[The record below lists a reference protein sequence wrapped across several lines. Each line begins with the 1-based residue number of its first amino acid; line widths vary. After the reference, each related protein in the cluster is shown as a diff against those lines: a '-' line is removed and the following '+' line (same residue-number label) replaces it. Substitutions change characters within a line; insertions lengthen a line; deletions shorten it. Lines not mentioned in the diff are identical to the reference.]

1 MNLLHWKTEPGLIR
15 IWRWT
20 RSEQLRNLLEIS
32 TNGFGF
38 RMTIEFPSTWH
49 EDQDVLVS
57 VRFGWPGIYLSLPWY
72 RRYPDDDCS
81 GPRFGAYWIDREL
94 WLLHGRGYYTVLYS
108 PWSLVHVRHEVQ
120 RPDGSWVPHVGAW
133 EKAKE
138 PDGRWV
144 ETYPYRYTLKSGK
157 IQDRIAT
164 VYVEEREW
172 RWRWFQ
178 KLAWPRKI
186 HRSINVDFSDEVGE
200 RSGSWKGGTI
210 GCGYDL
216 MPEES
221 AEDCLR
227 RMELERKF

>member
-1 MNLLHWKTEPGLIR
+1 
-15 IWRWT
+15 
-20 RSEQLRNLLEIS
+20 
-32 TNGFGF
+32 
-38 RMTIEFPSTWH
+38 
-49 EDQDVLVS
+49 
-57 VRFGWPGIYLSLPWY
+57 
-72 RRYPDDDCS
+72 
-81 GPRFGAYWIDREL
+81 
-94 WLLHGRGYYTVLYS
+94 
-108 PWSLVHVRHEVQ
+108 
-120 RPDGSWVPHVGAW
+120 VGAW